1 MRRIILDTDAA
12 SLSIKRQLPPTLLRG
27 LMGAQVG
34 ITFVT
39 LGELVKW
46 ATIPQ
51 WATRKRS
58 ELAVWLK
65 RAADAPVQ
73 R

>member
-1 MRRIILDTDAA
+1 
-12 SLSIKRQLPPTLLRG
+12 
-27 LMGAQVG
+27 MGAQVG